1 MTTIRTSQNLEAL
14 LNPLLSRLVVLATKT
29 GCSAEHRAVIIVS
42 MQTILTKLY
51 SEPEL
56 DNKRDM
62 ALAKFRVVESDQLT
76 LLSMYKSWESH
87 EFSSVWC
94 ARNGIKY
101 ADMVKVLE
109 LQIQLTAILWRHKI
123 LLFSCGIQ
131 WLVVLKC
138 ISVTYFHQSAQLV
151 NADEGRYDSCQAGVS
166 WYIYRNSAVMS
177 LGFLPTVVVY
187 DHLVSTEDRIY
198 MRGITTIDAD

>member
-101 ADMVKVLE
+101 ADM
-109 LQIQLTAILWRHKI
+109 
-123 LLFSCGIQ
+123 